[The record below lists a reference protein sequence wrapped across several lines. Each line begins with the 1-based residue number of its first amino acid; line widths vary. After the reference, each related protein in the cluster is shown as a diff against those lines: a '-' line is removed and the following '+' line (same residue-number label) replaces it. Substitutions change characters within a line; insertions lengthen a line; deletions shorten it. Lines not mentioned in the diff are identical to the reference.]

1 MLTIGEK
8 IVYLRLQRYMSREDL
23 SAALNVN
30 RTTVFRWEKNKVT
43 PSEMNLIQICR
54 YFKIDKHFFDD

>member
-1 MLTIGEK
+1 
-8 IVYLRLQRYMSREDL
+8 MSREDL
-23 SAALNVN
+23 AAALNVN
-30 RTTVFRWEKNKVT
+30 RTTIFRWEKNKVT